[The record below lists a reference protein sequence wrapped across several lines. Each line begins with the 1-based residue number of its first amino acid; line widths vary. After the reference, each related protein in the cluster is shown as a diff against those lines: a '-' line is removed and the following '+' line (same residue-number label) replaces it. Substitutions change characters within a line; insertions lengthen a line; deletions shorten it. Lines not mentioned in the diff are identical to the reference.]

1 MARAWYCGA
10 TTWRSRAR
18 SLADAC
24 CSWVYVSVAFHL
36 DRVLGFNRKPPVVG
50 RVITNKELFVFDN
63 DAKTTLHRTLP
74 SYEIYASFHAWVH
87 NLQMGIPTVEH
98 MMVGLMRLLLL
109 LLWL

>member
-1 MARAWYCGA
+1 LVLCSSNVAL
-10 TTWRSRAR
+10 SR

-98 MMVGLMRLLLL
+98 MMVRGCD
-109 LLWL
+109 